1 MKNFLKFL
9 VIIIIIAAIVLLC
22 KNYLKTEENTVQVSS
37 ENTEGNEV
45 VEENIDNKVENENTQ
60 TTPEETSKP
69 EKNIYESDTD
79 IGTTNK
85 KQEAIDKVKE
95 VWGEDNTVTY
105 RCDSVTNDGEYIIAV
120 VSTETMTVKNYFRVN
135 LEKNTVE
142 VDY

>member
-1 MKNFLKFL
+1 M
-9 VIIIIIAAIVLLC
+9 
-22 KNYLKTEENTVQVSS
+22 
-37 ENTEGNEV
+37 
-45 VEENIDNKVENENTQ
+45 
-60 TTPEETSKP
+60 
-69 EKNIYESDTD
+69 
-79 IGTTNK
+79 TTNK